1 MYWGMMSSHQPPRVV
16 IAVHLDV
23 ESQRI
28 ASSGLSCAA
37 PLLAHG
43 KLGLTIAAGSGLW
56 PAANVIIGSNPNTCG
71 C

>member
-1 MYWGMMSSHQPPRVV
+1 MMSGPQPPVLS
-16 IAVHLDV
+16 IAVHLNA
-23 ESQRI
+23 ESQSI
-28 ASSGLSCAA
+28 ASSRLSCAA

-56 PAANVIIGSNPNTCG
+56 PAANVTIGSNSNTCG